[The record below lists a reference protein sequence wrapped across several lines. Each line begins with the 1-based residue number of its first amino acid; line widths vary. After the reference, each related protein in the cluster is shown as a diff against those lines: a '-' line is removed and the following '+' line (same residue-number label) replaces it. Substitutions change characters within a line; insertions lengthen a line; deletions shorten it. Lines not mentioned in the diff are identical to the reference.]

1 MKRILAPLTAI
12 VYQIRVAPGDRVAA
26 GTEIMILEAMKME
39 IPVETESSGTVAHLL
54 VQEGDSI
61 QEGEPLIEL
70 NEDV

>member
-1 MKRILAPLTAI
+1 MKRIHAPLTAI
-12 VYQIRVAPGDRVAA
+12 VYQILVAQGDHVTA

-39 IPVETESSGTVAHLL
+39 IPVEAESSGTVAQVL
-54 VQEGDSI
+54 VQEGDSV